1 MALAPHDRCRV
12 TLVFNIKKGDVE
24 ETSRRPTVADD
35 QVAAC
40 RLLLL
45 DQQEFDAIW
54 SAQAETIPVNAK
66 PRPGQQA
73 GRRY

>member
-1 MALAPHDRCRV
+1 MVLPATYDRCRV
-12 TLVFNIKKGDVE
+12 TLVFNIKKGA
-24 ETSRRPTVADD
+24 SRRPTVADG
-35 QVAAC
+35 QPAAC
-40 RLLLL
+40 WLPLL

-54 SAQAETIPVNAK
+54 SAQAETIPVNAT